1 MSAVYIYVI
10 QIRALNFLP
19 FQTIRYTKTFKK
31 LHLIH
36 WYYCKINHNQS
47 ACSEEST
54 GANRRSPAVSAFSM
68 VSLIRA
74 APCRACSSA
83 RRRPLILSTLSQLPF
98 GILLPRSKT
107 RACVSAPHACAPDPK
122 CRALCA
128 RSIHISSLLF
138 IVKTRRPRAR
148 ALDSFLYIYAC
159 NPVRV
164 PFCHRY
170 SFINYRIVR
179 KDDARHL

>member
-1 MSAVYIYVI
+1 MSVYIYVI

-83 RRRPLILSTLSQLPF
+83 RRRPLILPTLSQLPF

-122 CRALCA
+122 LEHFALGPFIYPRCF
-128 RSIHISSLLF
+128 SLS
-138 IVKTRRPRAR
+138 KRGAR